1 MGEYDLMR
9 LAFLLDLGLYYLG
22 IVSQPFKM
30 GIKGLQAP
38 PFSEPLSRPVFPLM
52 RTYNRRFAQIA
63 RRRRRLD
70 LLGKTNRAQRCLA
83 NGFTLSRSDI
93 RLIFKTIFRWALAGS
108 EGRMGEWGRREVSV
122 SVSVP
127 EEKSSRLGKCQL
139 QCQCQGE
146 KTRTL
151 MVPHSKDQGTGEV
164 TVSVGK
170 K

>member
-38 PFSEPLSRPVFPLM
+38 PFSESLSHPVFFLM

-63 RRRRRLD
+63 RRRRRLN
-70 LLGKTNRAQRCLA
+70 LLGKTNRAHRCLA

-93 RLIFKTIFRWALAGS
+93 RLIFKTILRWGWLELKESFGK
-108 EGRMGEWGRREVSV
+108 EKVPV

-127 EEKSSRLGKCQL
+127 VGEEQSLTVPDSKEQETSKGDSESL
-139 QCQCQGE
+139 
-146 KTRTL
+146 TRT
-151 MVPHSKDQGTGEV
+151 TAN
-164 TVSVGK
+164 
-170 K
+170 